1 MEPRLWIL
9 IQAFAHLL
17 PPGDVIDAGA
27 NDGADSSRFARL
39 FGQRTVLAIE
49 PTIASTRHIMKTYVE
64 RQGQHNI
71 EVLRAGLGEAEGSAN
86 YSALLDHRVGAQV
99 GDYEPGPA
107 AASTAT
113 SAFRCSPSTDSLRI
127 ASSHSRTGTSR
138 AGRTRCSLGPSS
150 HSAVTAPPS

>member
-39 FGQRTVLAIE
+39 FDQRTVLAIE
-49 PTIASTRHIMKTYVE
+49 PTVASTRHIMKTYVE

-86 YSALLDHRVGAQV
+86 YSALLDHRSVRSCDFVRRRAEARPRALVFTDPRRLRESVRIRALGRRGLGGQGA
-99 GDYEPGPA
+99 
-107 AASTAT
+107 
-113 SAFRCSPSTDSLRI
+113 RW
-127 ASSHSRTGTSR
+127 
-138 AGRTRCSLGPSS
+138 GPSA
-150 HSAVTAPPS
+150 HPP

>member
-49 PTIASTRHIMKTYVE
+49 PTVAW
-64 RQGQHNI
+64 
-71 EVLRAGLGEAEGSAN
+71 
-86 YSALLDHRVGAQV
+86 
-99 GDYEPGPA
+99 
-107 AASTAT
+107 
-113 SAFRCSPSTDSLRI
+113 
-127 ASSHSRTGTSR
+127 
-138 AGRTRCSLGPSS
+138 
-150 HSAVTAPPS
+150 

>member
-49 PTIASTRHIMKTYVE
+49 PTVASTRHIMKTYVE

-86 YSALLDHRVGAQV
+86 YSALLDHRVGAPV
-99 GDYEPGPA
+99 SYTHLTLP
-107 AASTAT
+107 TI
-113 SAFRCSPSTDSLRI
+113 L
-127 ASSHSRTGTSR
+127 
-138 AGRTRCSLGPSS
+138 L
-150 HSAVTAPPS
+150 V